1 MKRKI
6 VIGLKGLKHRSV
18 STTSVNKLTSH
29 CCFGKRK
36 FLRNILHPSQ
46 NPPNMYLRYST
57 LHTQKKTPGTLL
69 LLIKAEPCKS
79 TTNDTVWL
87 NAGPSDFYLR
97 HIDVFYNDR
106 LERRARNM
114 LLVEGNI
121 DTIIANF
128 RR

>member
-6 VIGLKGLKHRSV
+6 VIGLKELKHRSV
-18 STTSVNKLTSH
+18 STTSINKLTSH

-36 FLRNILHPSQ
+36 FLRNILHPSHH
-46 NPPNMYLRYST
+46 PPNMYLRYST

-97 HIDVFYNDR
+97 YIDVFYNDR
-106 LERRARNM
+106 LEGRARNM